1 MVSSWISLNVEPR
14 TYRTS
19 RVWRW
24 WWWWRWRGRRRISP
38 NIAATLYLRS
48 SLLRNC
54 QIAQKVLGLL
64 TWFLSFF
71 LSVPLNVLLLF
82 VFFPNF
88 LILFIPPSPLS
99 SSSSH
104 SGRAHGAFAAALVD
118 GDGLYS
124 LGNGE
129 LRLARLPP
137 LGHHHLLQGHQKVG
151 FPLPTSSSFVLV
163 LVGFRKQL
171 PLNALLVI

>member
-19 RVWRW
+19 RQWRWWRW
-24 WWWWRWRGRRRISP
+24 WWKSQHLAKQRPRPRGRFTSAAPRCVIAELCWFSLTRFLPFVAVKRASTLCLFFQIS
-38 NIAATLYLRS
+38 S
-48 SLLRNC
+48 
-54 QIAQKVLGLL
+54 
-64 TWFLSFF
+64 FLPAPPP
-71 LSVPLNVLLLF
+71 PL
-82 VFFPNF
+82 
-88 LILFIPPSPLS
+88 PLHP
-99 SSSSH
+99 SSH

-151 FPLPTSSSFVLV
+151 LPFAALFLVPIWTSSEC
-163 LVGFRKQL
+163 
-171 PLNALLVI
+171 